1 MVPAQR
7 LHQNG
12 QMEAQA
18 MIDEFLLGETYA
30 VAGASTDRGKYGNKV
45 FRCYQQAGKAVIP
58 LNPRADEVEGV
69 ECIRDLSELPVE
81 VYGLSIITPPRV
93 TETLV
98 EEAARAGVKRLWV
111 QPGAEF
117 EGISERCE
125 ALGISCIF
133 GGPCL
138 LVVLGFREGD

>member
-12 QMEAQA
+12 QMEAQT

-93 TETLV
+93 RRFATFCISSMTCLT
-98 EEAARAGVKRLWV
+98 ATCCATCTAGAHT
-111 QPGAEF
+111 P
-117 EGISERCE
+117 
-125 ALGISCIF
+125 
-133 GGPCL
+133 
-138 LVVLGFREGD
+138 